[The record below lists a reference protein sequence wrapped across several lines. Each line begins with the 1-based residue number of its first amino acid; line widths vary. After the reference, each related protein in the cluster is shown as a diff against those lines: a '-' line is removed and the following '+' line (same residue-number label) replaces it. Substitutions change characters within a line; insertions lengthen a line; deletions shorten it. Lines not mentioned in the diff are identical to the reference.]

1 MFKSANAVEW
11 RSMEIKVNDLSVSI
25 KKKVIFSNVTFDIT
39 SGEMVAITGESG
51 SGKTT
56 LLNCLGLIQPI
67 SNGMILIDGNNAR
80 RWKDK
85 EKLKFWN
92 KYAAFIYQDYGI
104 IEEES
109 VTYNITLNKF
119 KRCDNDLKAVLEKVG
134 LEGRE
139 KDKAIILSGGEKQRV
154 GIARAI
160 LKRAIIIYADEPT
173 ASLDASNREVVI
185 SLLKECSKQGAIVI
199 LATHDDRLVK
209 ICDKVITLEKNKKN
223 LQVV

>member
-67 SNGMILIDGNNAR
+67 SNGMILIDGNNAT

-119 KRCDNDLKAVLEKVG
+119 KRCDNDLKTVLEKVG

>member
-67 SNGMILIDGNNAR
+67 SNGMILIDGNNAT

-119 KRCDNDLKAVLEKVG
+119 KRCDNDLKTVLEKVG

-209 ICDKVITLEKNKKN
+209 LCDKVITLEKNKKN

>member
-1 MFKSANAVEW
+1 MIKSAYAVEW

-25 KKKVIFSNVTFDIT
+25 KKKAILSDVTFDIT

-56 LLNCLGLIQPI
+56 LLNCLGLIQSI
-67 SNGMILIDGNNAR
+67 SNGMILIDGNNAT

-119 KRCDNDLKAVLEKVG
+119 KRCDNDLKTVLEKVG

-139 KDKAIILSGGEKQRV
+139 KEKAIVLSGGEKQRV

-160 LKRAIIIYADEPT
+160 LKRAAIIYADEPT

-199 LATHDDRLVK
+199 LATHDDRLAK
-209 ICDKVITLEKNKKN
+209 ICDKVIFLGKNKKN
-223 LQVV
+223 LQLV